1 MEHFKD
7 TKILN
12 NTLYYLT
19 YIKMYKGTERQIC
32 FYQKCV
38 YWYCKFDA
46 SFTDRS
52 WQYNIEHNK
61 YAIENIKQ

>member
-1 MEHFKD
+1 
-7 TKILN
+7 
-12 NTLYYLT
+12 
-19 YIKMYKGTERQIC
+19 MYKGTERQIC